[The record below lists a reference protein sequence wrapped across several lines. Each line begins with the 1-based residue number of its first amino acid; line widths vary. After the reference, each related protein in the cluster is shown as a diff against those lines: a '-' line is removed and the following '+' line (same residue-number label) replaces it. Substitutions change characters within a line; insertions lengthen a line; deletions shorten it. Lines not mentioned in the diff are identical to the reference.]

1 MAQIKTYA
9 RLKPTKKP
17 YSGYEISRN
26 ILTVHIPD
34 NRDVLVLGSHQAVRS
49 NLSYDIVFTDIF
61 RPEATQE
68 DVFDGV
74 AKGIIQSFLNGYNG
88 TIFAYGQTGTGKTYT
103 VEGNSTNYN
112 TRGLSTRALSMIYQ
126 QLENRMDDHITVC
139 LSYLEIYQ
147 EVAYDLLNPI
157 SRSSLPLAPFA
168 KVTVV
173 EGPRGSCIFRG
184 LSLHL
189 AANEEIAQMLLL
201 QGQANRKVAE
211 TPVNQRSSRSHAVF
225 TVYLQVR
232 KHDSDVLLNSKLH
245 LVDLA
250 GSERVSKTGVDGQQ
264 LTEAKSIN
272 LSLHH
277 LETVIIALQTDRS
290 TSSSST
296 AGGDRS
302 RIDNPPSQSRSNTSF
317 MSGPSSDSGTKPYKY
332 VPYRNSLLTMVL
344 KDSLGGN
351 CLTAMIATISMEP
364 ENLGESIST
373 CRFAQRVARIAN
385 NARRNE
391 EVDDKTVIKRL
402 KHKVANLEHELSVL
416 RSKGMSESTITDDD
430 LLTVLTEDDRTT
442 CAKIME
448 GFLQGAIADPVDAG
462 IYDQS
467 RFRECLKLLKRQYLH
482 SLSSNSPQLQT
493 AQQLQQQ
500 QSRQVV
506 VDHPSEAGHQLQPNN
521 PHRDSG
527 DHNMSDVTQTD
538 SSILFSQQRPAVGS
552 ASLLQLQ
559 ASSDA
564 MLSSEDRTLG
574 AVNTSDVDKKS
585 NEHDQYVETCGN
597 DTSRPHYDRQNTKD
611 HKKHGSQKLSL
622 LEQEQA
628 LKQEHLAQMSQDIL
642 MQELLAA
649 ENNLRLKLQ
658 VVEEQV
664 AEQHAYVTQLRHN
677 QVDVA
682 QIAREQLVEQHL
694 LKRQAKFRAKLSKL
708 LDNKAKLQ
716 YTLASGRELSA
727 PVYPA
732 FNRSSVE
739 DKFNQFKQGK
749 GCHNWQLSDALK
761 SEGNDQYKESSSKL
775 DRDRLA
781 QKSRH
786 LDKEITIQ
794 EKIREHKQKLK
805 QQQEGPIFEFN
816 VEHRDNPP
824 ETQPTQNSRSIDSN
838 RSQRGSS
845 CPCSCVNSY
854 LEGSLVV
861 EAESTHN
868 ENKTCPS
875 NASSKTVLHLK
886 EPSFPEVTRAAE
898 QQGKYFKEY
907 VFSGNLDKAF
917 DDYRQGKYSGSKAGE
932 VSKRYESGGAYSVRN
947 TISPYQHSLNSLN
960 SPVFLTKGDIT
971 DNATQ
976 KNQSALV
983 DFHHMNEAKPVE
995 VRSFHDPHHSHKFAL
1010 DDMPA
1015 ECMNLSNPMTG
1026 VTDNNKNNSFLQLV
1040 NNGKHQLMQSIDYN
1054 CNAHCYNCNWTD
1066 MDTEKQC
1073 LASCF
1078 ERQIQM
1084 FTEVSF
1090 ETVFHTSSRISL
1102 EQRHLFHDNGEVV
1115 TKQPESGAAPE
1126 VQTQYTRNQ
1135 KGPATKHICL
1145 LGRTSNEIAKKALE
1159 QSNEELKD
1167 SVNLLKFVPNSNHK
1181 NINLPACLHVRKCE
1195 ENVKTSGKKQNRN
1208 TPTRE
1213 FQSDPMEKRK
1223 GIDFNI

>member
-9 RLKPTKKP
+9 RLKPTRKP
-17 YSGYEISRN
+17 YSGYEINKN

-34 NRDVLVLGSHQAVRS
+34 NRDLLVLGPHQAVRS
-49 NLSYDIVFTDIF
+49 NLSYDILFTDIF
-61 RPEATQE
+61 RPESTQE

-103 VEGNSTNYN
+103 VEGNSTNYS

-126 QLENRMDDHITVC
+126 QLENRVDDHITVC

-147 EVAYDLLNPI
+147 EVAYDLLNPL

-232 KHDSDVLLNSKLH
+232 KNNSDVLLNSKLH

-277 LETVIIALQTDRS
+277 LETVIIALQTDRG
-290 TSSSST
+290 TSLNSA

-302 RIDNPPSQSRSNTSF
+302 KADNPPSQSRSNTSF
-317 MSGPSSDSGTKPYKY
+317 TSGPSSDSGMKPYKY

-373 CRFAQRVARIAN
+373 CRFSQRVARIAN

-416 RSKGMSESTITDDD
+416 RSKGRSDSTITDDD
-430 LLTVLTEDDRTT
+430 FSSLLTEDDKTT

-448 GFLQGAIADPVDAG
+448 GFMQGAIADPVDAG
-462 IYDQS
+462 ICNQ
-467 RFRECLKLLKRQYLH
+467 RHFRECLNLVKRHYAPVP
-482 SLSSNSPQLQT
+482 NSQLVLAHQLQP
-493 AQQLQQQ
+493 

-506 VDHPSEAGHQLQPNN
+506 VDHSSEVSRHLQPNN

-527 DHNMSDVTQTD
+527 DHNMSDATQTD
-538 SSILFSQQRPAVGS
+538 SSVLFSQQRPAVGCTS
-552 ASLLQLQ
+552 VLHIPAAPETALSIQDR
-559 ASSDA
+559 AVSMSDA
-564 MLSSEDRTLG
+564 E
-574 AVNTSDVDKKS
+574 KKGIE
-585 NEHDQYVETCGN
+585 NDQTVETCEGEKGR
-597 DTSRPHYDRQNTKD
+597 SQLERQILKEY
-611 HKKHGSQKLSL
+611 KKHSHKLTQI
-622 LEQEQA
+622 EQEQA
-628 LKQEHLAQMSQDIL
+628 IKQQHLAQMNQDIL
-642 MQELLAA
+642 MNELLAA

-664 AEQHAYVTQLRHN
+664 ADQKSYIAKLRLN
-677 QVDVA
+677 LIDKA
-682 QIAREQLVEQHL
+682 QIIREQLVEQHL

-716 YTLASGRELSA
+716 RTLSSGREGNA
-727 PVYPA
+727 PICTGYI
-732 FNRSSVE
+732 RTSVE

-749 GCHNWQLSDALK
+749 SCHSWQLTDALK
-761 SEGNDQYKESSSKL
+761 IEEKDQHKESSSKL
-775 DRDRLA
+775 DRERVA
-781 QKSRH
+781 QKTRQV
-786 LDKEITIQ
+786 DKDLIIQ
-794 EKIREHKQKLK
+794 EKIKEYKQKLK
-805 QQQEGPIFEFN
+805 LSQQLEGPVFELN
-816 VEHRDNPP
+816 VG
-824 ETQPTQNSRSIDSN
+824 QPNNTSEKQPSLNSKSVHSN
-838 RSQRGSS
+838 GSQRGRSS
-845 CPCSCVNSY
+845 PCSSANSY
-854 LEGSLVV
+854 LESNLVL
-861 EAESTHN
+861 EGESIHN
-868 ENKTCPS
+868 ESKTFPS
-875 NASSKTVLHLK
+875 NASSKTFAQ
-886 EPSFPEVTRAAE
+886 SRGQCFPEATHPIE
-898 QQGKYFKEY
+898 QHSKKHVDGLMLPGYT
-907 VFSGNLDKAF
+907 DKAVE
-917 DDYRQGKYSGSKAGE
+917 DSRHGKYSPFVMPGE
-932 VSKRYESGGAYSVRN
+932 VNKRHEGTGTYNGRN
-947 TISPYQHSLNSLN
+947 TKSPYQQNLK
-960 SPVFLTKGDIT
+960 SPALVTKGDVT

-976 KNQSALV
+976 ENLAGQDYLAQ
-983 DFHHMNEAKPVE
+983 MNESKPME
-995 VRSFHDPHHSHKFAL
+995 VHSFHDPHHSHKFAL

-1015 ECMNLSNPMTG
+1015 ECMALSNPKTG
-1026 VTDNNKNNSFLQLV
+1026 TTDSFNNNSFLQSV
-1040 NNGKHQLMQSIDYN
+1040 NSKKHQHLRSINYN
-1054 CNAHCYNCNWTD
+1054 TNTNCHSFKVWE
-1066 MDTEKQC
+1066 MDTESKC
-1073 LASCF
+1073 LACF
-1078 ERQIQM
+1078 Q
-1084 FTEVSF
+1084 
-1090 ETVFHTSSRISL
+1090 H
-1102 EQRHLFHDNGEVV
+1102 
-1115 TKQPESGAAPE
+1115 
-1126 VQTQYTRNQ
+1126 
-1135 KGPATKHICL
+1135 
-1145 LGRTSNEIAKKALE
+1145 
-1159 QSNEELKD
+1159 
-1167 SVNLLKFVPNSNHK
+1167 
-1181 NINLPACLHVRKCE
+1181 
-1195 ENVKTSGKKQNRN
+1195 
-1208 TPTRE
+1208 
-1213 FQSDPMEKRK
+1213 
-1223 GIDFNI
+1223 